1 MNENSNNDLAD
12 QFMNQMIQQNQNQR
26 NQLQVNYPTI
36 EKENIIENEGHKKDD
51 QQNTN
56 QTNRIK
62 PGKLKFKKKK

>member
-36 EKENIIENEGHKKDD
+36 EKENIIENEEHKKDD